1 MPLNQRIDKLK
12 LSLQLSMA
20 SNYSDAIIHI
30 IHI

>member
-12 LSLQLSMA
+12 LSLQLGMV